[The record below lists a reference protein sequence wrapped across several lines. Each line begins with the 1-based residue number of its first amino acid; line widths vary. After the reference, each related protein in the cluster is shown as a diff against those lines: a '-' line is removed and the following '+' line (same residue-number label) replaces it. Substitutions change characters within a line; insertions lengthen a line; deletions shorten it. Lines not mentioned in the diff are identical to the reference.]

1 MSRTNICIVGPSKR
15 FLSGLSYYTIRLANA
30 LSQSN
35 DVSVVCLRN
44 LLPKFL
50 FPGKEHV
57 GKKISD
63 LEFSP
68 NIAVYD
74 GMDYDSPLS
83 WVRAFRFIKKH
94 NPDVII
100 LQWWTS
106 SVAHMHLILKMLN
119 ALSLKSKLII
129 EFHEVVDPLEESILP
144 IRLYSRIFGRLLT
157 RKADAYVVHS
167 SFDKKQIA
175 SKYYLDKGKIHIIPH
190 GLYDHYEQIDKEKAK
205 SELKIKEKFVI
216 LHFGLVRRYKG
227 IPYLIDAFERLPEDV
242 MKNARLLIAGELWE
256 GGDEVVERVATSKR
270 KDQITLI
277 PRYVSDD
284 ELSLYFSAADVIVFP
299 YTRASQS
306 GAAHIAMCYEKPII
320 ASKVGG
326 LEESMANYS
335 GTIFVPPGD
344 ADAIARA
351 LGECYER
358 PKEVKCDLADLGWA
372 AIASKYCEIM
382 EKTINK

>member
-1 MSRTNICIVGPSKR
+1 MRNICIVGPSKR

-35 DVSVVCLRN
+35 DVSVVCLRK
-44 LLPKFL
+44 LLPQFL
-50 FPGKEHV
+50 FPGRGHV

-74 GMDYDSPLS
+74 GMDYNSPLS
-83 WVRAFRFIKKH
+83 WISAFRFIKKQK
-94 NPDVII
+94 PDVII

-106 SVAHMHLILKMLN
+106 SVAHMHLVLKMLN

-144 IRLYSRIFGRLLT
+144 IRLYSRIAGRLLT
-157 RKADAYVVHS
+157 RKADTYVVHS
-167 SFDKKQIA
+167 NFDRKQIA
-175 SKYYLDKGKIHIIPH
+175 SKYHLNMEKIHVIPH

-205 SELKIKEKFVI
+205 SKLKIKEKFVI

-242 MKNARLLIAGELWE
+242 ARNTRLFIAGELWE

-270 KDQITLI
+270 RDQITLI

-306 GAAHIAMCYEKPII
+306 GAAHIAMCYKKPII

-326 LEESMANYS
+326 LEESMAKYS
-335 GTIFVPPGD
+335 GTIFVPPGN
-344 ADAIARA
+344 ADAIAMA
-351 LGECYER
+351 LIKCYEQ
-358 PKEVKCDLADLGWA
+358 PIEVKCDLADLGWDM
-372 AIASKYCEIM
+372 IASKYCDIIDRIGD
-382 EKTINK
+382 K